1 MSNARKNTQVYSNK
15 HVKINYTNEMRKGRG
30 KSSFFCDIIFKKDWK
45 SVFFYFTLK
54 NITF

>member
-1 MSNARKNTQVYSNK
+1 
-15 HVKINYTNEMRKGRG
+15 MRKGRG

-54 NITF
+54 NITFKELLHTMR